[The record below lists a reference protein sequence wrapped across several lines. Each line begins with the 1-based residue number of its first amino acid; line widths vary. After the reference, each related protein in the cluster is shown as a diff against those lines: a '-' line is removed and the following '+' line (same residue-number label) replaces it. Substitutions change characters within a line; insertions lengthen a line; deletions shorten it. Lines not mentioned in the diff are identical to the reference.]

1 MKFRLFGLIAAFL
14 MILAGPAFAL
24 DLSAARAQGLVGETP
39 AGYIAAVRNTG
50 DVAALVA
57 DVNARR
63 RAEYA
68 RIAAENGQSV
78 DIVARLAAE
87 QIINGLESGWYYQG
101 ADGGWKKR

>member
-1 MKFRLFGLIAAFL
+1 MKFRTLGLMAAL
-14 MILAGPAFAL
+14 LTILSAPAFAL
-24 DLSAARAQGLVGETP
+24 DLQGARAQGLVGETT
-39 AGYIAAVRNTG
+39 AGYVAAVKNTA

-87 QIINGLESGWYYQG
+87 QVINGLEPGWYYQ
-101 ADGGWKKR
+101 APDGSWKKR